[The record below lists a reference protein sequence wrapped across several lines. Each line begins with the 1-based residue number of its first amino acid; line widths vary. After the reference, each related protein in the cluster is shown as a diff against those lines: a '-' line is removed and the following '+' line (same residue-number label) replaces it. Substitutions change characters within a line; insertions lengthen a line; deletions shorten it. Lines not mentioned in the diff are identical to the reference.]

1 MRICTDAQL
10 TRAALGWVRVMPPI
24 AQHPSNAEVTSS
36 PKGPERAMLVDAA
49 LARFDAVRIEHLVV
63 AGELATVY
71 RAVLKADF
79 LDTWRRSTA
88 VRFLFAARALGER
101 AISALRRRPYS
112 PPDEPVSLRL
122 ADLAEHGDWVL
133 LGENP
138 PHEITFGA
146 VGRFWAGETV
156 WETIDAARFSAFDQP
171 GYCKIACSFSLRPYG
186 MGRTLVSYECRT
198 LATDAAART
207 GFLRYWRPL
216 SPFIGVV
223 LRAQLRAI
231 ARQTQ
236 NTTQTVL

>member
-1 MRICTDAQL
+1 MRICPDARP
-10 TRAALGWVRVMPPI
+10 TRAALGWVQVMPPM
-24 AQHPSNAEVTSS
+24 AQHLSNAGVASS
-36 PKGPERAMLVDAA
+36 LKGPESAMLLDAV
-49 LARFDAVRIEHLVV
+49 LPRFDAVRIEHLVV
-63 AGELATVY
+63 AGDPATVY
-71 RAVLKADF
+71 RAVLEADF
-79 LDTWRRSTA
+79 LDTWRRSAA
-88 VRFLFAARALGER
+88 VRCLFAARALGER

-112 PPDEPVSLRL
+112 PPDEPASLRL
-122 ADLAEHGDWVL
+122 ADLAEHGDWVR

-138 PHEITFGA
+138 PHEVTFG
-146 VGRFWAGETV
+146 VIGRFWAGETE

-198 LATDAAART
+198 LGTDAAARN

-223 LRAQLRAI
+223 LRAHLRAI
-231 ARQTQ
+231 ARETR